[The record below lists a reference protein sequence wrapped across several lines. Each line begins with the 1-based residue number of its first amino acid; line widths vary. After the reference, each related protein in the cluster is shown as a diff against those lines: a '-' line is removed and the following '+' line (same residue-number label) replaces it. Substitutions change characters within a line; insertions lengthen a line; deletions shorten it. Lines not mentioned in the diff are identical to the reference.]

1 MERMFDALSLHPP
14 GSYTPQAAA
23 RAVTP
28 QEWRPSRLRSSPP
41 PTEPRR
47 TSYTPGPADESFP
60 EEEEE
65 DWEPPTRSVGG
76 RGHPQ
81 GRRQAW
87 PPGWD
92 GLRELVPVLGRWA

>member
-1 MERMFDALSLHPP
+1 M
-14 GSYTPQAAA
+14 
-23 RAVTP
+23 TP

-76 RGHPQ
+76 RGRLQ
-81 GRRQAW
+81 GRKQAW

-92 GLRELVPVLGRWA
+92 GLRELVPVPGRWAR

>member
-1 MERMFDALSLHPP
+1 MERMFDALSLRPP

-47 TSYTPGPADESFP
+47 MSYTPGPADESFP

-65 DWEPPTRSVGG
+65 EDWEPPTRSVGG
-76 RGHPQ
+76 Q
-81 GRRQAW
+81 GA
-87 PPGWD
+87 PPGEEA
-92 GLRELVPVLGRWA
+92 GLASRLGWA